1 MFNGLIFLV
10 FLGFWF
16 WFEVAMSHC
25 RALPFAVK
33 VCIRAGPI
41 SFSPF
46 AVKVCIRLVL
56 KMTPPALVCRF
67 WLLGDP
73 KWSIGYV
80 VLLVVRVFKWR
91 KILGFRPVARDFK
104 QPPFQAC
111 IPADFHTY
119 DVIHNN
125 KQQRTTTTQK
135 RQNKSD

>member
-1 MFNGLIFLV
+1 MKFADFMENIGILSCNLQIFKTYRYFDMHIADFQSAKCLTASFFLV

-33 VCIRAGPI
+33 VCIRVGPI

-67 WLLGDP
+67 WFLGDP
-73 KWSIGYV
+73 KWSIG
-80 VLLVVRVFKWR
+80 
-91 KILGFRPVARDFK
+91 
-104 QPPFQAC
+104 
-111 IPADFHTY
+111 
-119 DVIHNN
+119 
-125 KQQRTTTTQK
+125 
-135 RQNKSD
+135 